1 MIDEPEINTFVT
13 KVRDLVM
20 ELAAGKTEIEQLKA
34 TLALRDSQIA
44 ESNNERDR
52 LVLQLDN
59 IHKALH
65 PEPAPN
71 V

>member
-1 MIDEPEINTFVT
+1 MIDQPEIDSFVT
-13 KVRDLVM
+13 KVRDLVT
-20 ELAAGKTEIEQLKA
+20 ELANRKTDIEQLKA
-34 TLALRDSQIA
+34 TLALRDTQIA

-52 LVLQLDN
+52 LVHQLDN

>member
-1 MIDEPEINTFVT
+1 MIDQPEIDSFVT
-13 KVRDLVM
+13 KVRDLVT
-20 ELAAGKTEIEQLKA
+20 ELANRKTDIEQLKA
-34 TLALRDSQIA
+34 TLALRDTQIA